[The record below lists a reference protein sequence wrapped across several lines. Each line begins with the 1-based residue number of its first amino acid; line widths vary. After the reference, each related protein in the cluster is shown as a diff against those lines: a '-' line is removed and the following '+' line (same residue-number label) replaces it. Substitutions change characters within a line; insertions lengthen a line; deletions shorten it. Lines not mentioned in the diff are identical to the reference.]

1 DAGFIIG
8 ATARHR
14 RISWPC
20 ADPETAMQTALRHSV
35 TTKTAILFGREAS
48 GLTNKELDRCHLHVR
63 IPVDDQYPSL
73 NLASA
78 VLIFCYELR
87 RLCVD
92 SDASSE
98 SSINSET
105 VLASAAQVN
114 AFFEHL
120 ETVLNEIQ
128 FLKYPSSRL
137 LRKIKRI
144 FSKRPLDE
152 QEIHILRGILSSV
165 QYVCRSRGAENGEK
179 YRS

>member
-1 DAGFIIG
+1 
-8 ATARHR
+8 
-14 RISWPC
+14 
-20 ADPETAMQTALRHSV
+20 M
-35 TTKTAILFGREAS
+35 
-48 GLTNKELDRCHLHVR
+48 HVR